1 MRSSLHSHVGP
12 SVSHLRVLETRAP
25 PDLPSSDELLGWV
38 AARRPGEL
46 HEALRLSTS
55 AAEQLAA
62 TANAARVSTDIAG
75 TVLLEAAIVVND
87 VGVGART
94 PLRAAASS
102 TAGVRRRLT
111 AAETDYLR
119 ALTMRRRES
128 APVAAPATLSLP
140 VRLVGIVADMDVD
153 AAIDAVE
160 IDAALAWETAALI
173 SGRTMAE
180 WAFRVLLAKSAGA

>member
-1 MRSSLHSHVGP
+1 MRSSLHSDLGP
-12 SVSHLRVLETRAP
+12 TVSHLRVLETRAP
-25 PDLPSSDELLGWV
+25 PELPSSDELLGWV

-46 HEALRLSTS
+46 HEALRLSTP

-87 VGVGART
+87 AGASART

-102 TAGVRRRLT
+102 TGVRRRLT
-111 AAETDYLR
+111 AAEADYLR

-160 IDAALAWETAALI
+160 IDAALSWETAALI